1 MVTVKLVRGIRFL
14 ISWKELAGFLD
25 RLGMEWEGNTR
36 VKVFILLFLFIF
48 LFCFLVWATGATL
61 SEIGRALPIKFSS
74 TKALILMRICRAQFG
89 ICKCDMALSLLLSNI
104 SWANEWHLSP
114 TFHCTGY
121 SCILSH
127 FCPTS
132 TCPTCVWICGSVAA
146 WLVLGVR

>member
-1 MVTVKLVRGIRFL
+1 MVTVELVRGIRFL
-14 ISWKELAGFLD
+14 IYLKELAGFLD

-36 VKVFILLFLFIF
+36 VRVFILFIYF
-48 LFCFLVWATGATL
+48 FFYFLVWATGAAL

-89 ICKCDMALSLLLSNI
+89 ICKCDMALSLLLSSI

-114 TFHCTGY
+114 TFHCTDY
-121 SCILSH
+121 SCILSP